1 MATSRICSIPG
12 CSKAARSRG
21 WCRAHYERWRRN
33 GSPTARGRGNSKRNT
48 AVRLLCETC
57 GSGYHPWA
65 GRETTSRTCS
75 RQCNGQISKQG
86 NSYQSSDFDRL
97 IDQSDG
103 CWIWKGPLREDGYG
117 EFFIAGRR
125 FRAHRYSFE
134 RQYGPIPLGL
144 FVCHRCDNPS
154 CVNPD
159 HLFAGTQRENMQDMA
174 AKGRHGG
181 PDLRGEAHPMARI
194 TREVAQ
200 AIRVDLRPAKDV
212 SAQYGVSKSLV
223 WAIRSGR
230 LWNGT

>member
-1 MATSRICSIPG
+1 MNQCSIHC
-12 CSKAARSRG
+12 CSKPAKARG
-21 WCRAHYERWRRN
+21 WCNAHYERWRNN
-33 GSPTARGRGNSKRNT
+33 GSPTASGRGNSKRNM
-48 AVRLLCETC
+48 AVSLACEVC
-57 GSGYHPWA
+57 GCAFHPWE
-65 GRETTSRTCS
+65 GRESTSRTCS
-75 RQCNGQISKQG
+75 RKCNGTISRIENSNSPANFDDYFSKQE
-86 NSYQSSDFDRL
+86 
-97 IDQSDG
+97 G
-103 CWIWKGPLREDGYG
+103 CWEWRGPMRWNGYG
-117 EFFIAGRR
+117 QFSLGGKCVL
-125 FRAHRYSFE
+125 AHRFSYE